1 MLNSMQ
7 RVILSLT
14 LLVVFASSAPA
25 ATVTY
30 QLVIQPGNTFSL
42 YASDSLGDNG
52 GLATFGVPLTGNI
65 TAINNTAPFGQFGA
79 GPGGSGEIGFSQFRS
94 ADGAPGG
101 PTTVTGAQLT
111 VPTPTPL
118 IIHGF
123 GQTGGNLATT
133 ASFGIFGLQEQTV
146 YGSPLLL
153 ATGSYTGA
161 TPGFNTGSL
170 DLIANVFTDLQ
181 ATSTFAAQVLTQVV
195 PIPEPASVVLLGIGL
210 LGLFFVAR
218 KRVCQF
224 A

>member
-1 MLNSMQ
+1 MLKN
-7 RVILSLT
+7 L
-14 LLVVFASSAPA
+14 FASLIAVAMVAGSSAQA
-25 ATVTY
+25 ATITY

-52 GLATFGVPLTGNI
+52 GLATFGVPLSGNI
-65 TAINNTAPFGQFGA
+65 TTINNTAPFGQFGA
-79 GPGGSGEIGFSQFRS
+79 SPGGSGEIGFSQFRS
-94 ADGAPGG
+94 ADGNPAG
-101 PTTVTGAQLT
+101 PTTVTGGQLT

-123 GQTGGNLATT
+123 GQTAGNLATT

-161 TPGFNTGSL
+161 TPGFNTSSL
-170 DLIANVFTDLQ
+170 DLIANVFTDAQ

-195 PIPEPASVVLLGIGL
+195 PIPEPSTFVLAG
-210 LGLFFVAR
+210 LGLAGILAVR
-218 KRVCQF
+218 RRRG
-224 A
+224 

>member
-1 MLNSMQ
+1 MLKK
-7 RVILSLT
+7 L
-14 LLVVFASSAPA
+14 FASLIAVALLAANSAQA
-25 ATVTY
+25 ATITY

-65 TAINNTAPFGQFGA
+65 TAIDNKAPFGQFGA

-118 IIHGF
+118 IIHSF
-123 GQTGGNLATT
+123 GQTAGNLATT

-161 TPGFNTGSL
+161 TPGFNTSSL
-170 DLIANVFTDLQ
+170 DLIANVFTDAQ
-181 ATSTFAAQVLTQVV
+181 SASTFAAQVLTQVV

-210 LGLFFVAR
+210 AGLLAVHRRRAVA
-218 KRVCQF
+218 

>member
-1 MLNSMQ
+1 MLKN
-7 RVILSLT
+7 ILSA
-14 LLVVFASSAPA
+14 LVVVVALAASSTQA
-25 ATVTY
+25 ATITY

-42 YASDSLGDNG
+42 FASDSLGDNG

-101 PTTVTGAQLT
+101 PTTLTGAQLT

-123 GQTGGNLATT
+123 GQTAGNLATT

-146 YGSPLLL
+146 YGAPLLL

-161 TPGFNTGSL
+161 TPGFNTSSL
-170 DLIANVFTDLQ
+170 DLIANVFTSSQ

-195 PIPEPASVVLLGIGL
+195 PIPEPSTFVLAGLGL
-210 LGLFFVAR
+210 LGLMTVR
-218 KRVCQF
+218 RRHR
-224 A
+224 

>member
-1 MLNSMQ
+1 MLRN
-7 RVILSLT
+7 ILSA
-14 LLVVFASSAPA
+14 LVLALVAGSAQA

-30 QLVIQPGNTFSL
+30 QLVIQPGNTFNL
-42 YASDSLGDNG
+42 FASVSAGDNG

-65 TAINNTAPFGQFGA
+65 TAIDNKAPFGQFAA
-79 GPGGSGEIGFSQFRS
+79 GPAGSGEIGFSQFRS

-101 PTTVTGAQLT
+101 PTTLTGAQLT

-123 GQTGGNLATT
+123 GQTAGNLATT
-133 ASFGIFGLQEQTV
+133 APFGIFGLQEQTV

-153 ATGSYTGA
+153 ATGSYTGE

-170 DLIANVFTDLQ
+170 DLIANVFTDAQ
-181 ATSTFAAQVLTQVV
+181 SASTLAAQVLTQVV

-210 LGLFFVAR
+210 AGLLAVRRRRAAA
-218 KRVCQF
+218 V
-224 A
+224 